1 MSGPPQME
9 NTRNLKETNLTEVE
23 EFILLGFSDL
33 PKLQGFLF
41 GIFLVVYIC
50 ILIGNGLIIIITK
63 RDSTLQTPIYF
74 FLGNFSFLEICYTS
88 VSIPRML
95 WNLGT
100 QKRNISLLACAV
112 QLCFFLILAATD
124 TECFLLAV
132 MAYDRY
138 VAICK
143 PLNYPLIMNHKV
155 CIQLVVVS
163 WISGIPISIVLTY
176 QVFSLSFC
184 GSNKLNHVFCDIPPL
199 LKLACGDTIMTEFS
213 VYILAVL
220 FGMASFLLIL
230 WSYIKII
237 TLILK
242 LPSATGRHKAF
253 STCFSH
259 FIVVSLFY
267 GSIAIMYLS
276 PQTSHSEE
284 TDKVLSLFYTILTP
298 MFNPIIYS
306 LRNKDVIAA
315 LRKILPYGEVI
326 FPKLLTNFWSHNKN
340 ISFLACAIQ
349 LGFFLVLGSTECLL
363 VAVMSYDHYV
373 AICKPLNYPLIM
385 NHKFCVQLV
394 VVSWISG
401 IPVQTTLTYLVSSLP
416 FCGSN
421 KLNHVLCDIPPLLK
435 LACGDTSTTEL
446 SVYIVAVLFGMI
458 SFLLILWSYIKII
471 TVILKLPSATSRY
484 KAFSTCFSHL
494 ILVSLFYGSI
504 AIMYLRPKASHSEEI
519 DKVLSLFYTILTPM
533 FNPMI
538 YSLRNK
544 DVITALRKLL
554 LK

>member
-1 MSGPPQME
+1 MSGE
-9 NTRNLKETNLTEVE
+9 NYTIVM
-23 EFILLGFSDL
+23 EFILLGFSVI
-33 PKLQGFLF
+33 PKLQGF
-41 GIFLVVYIC
+41 IFAVFLIMYMNILV
-50 ILIGNGLIIIITK
+50 GNGLIIAVTK
-63 RDSTLQTPIYF
+63 TDAALQTPMYF

-88 VSIPRML
+88 
-95 WNLGT
+95 
-100 QKRNISLLACAV
+100 
-112 QLCFFLILAATD
+112 
-124 TECFLLAV
+124 
-132 MAYDRY
+132 
-138 VAICK
+138 
-143 PLNYPLIMNHKV
+143 
-155 CIQLVVVS
+155 
-163 WISGIPISIVLTY
+163 
-176 QVFSLSFC
+176 
-184 GSNKLNHVFCDIPPL
+184 
-199 LKLACGDTIMTEFS
+199 
-213 VYILAVL
+213 
-220 FGMASFLLIL
+220 
-230 WSYIKII
+230 
-237 TLILK
+237 
-242 LPSATGRHKAF
+242 
-253 STCFSH
+253 
-259 FIVVSLFY
+259 
-267 GSIAIMYLS
+267 
-276 PQTSHSEE
+276 
-284 TDKVLSLFYTILTP
+284 
-298 MFNPIIYS
+298 
-306 LRNKDVIAA
+306 
-315 LRKILPYGEVI
+315 VI